1 MKKCTV
7 LTLMLVTVIATGL
20 FIAGCS
26 QRDSRAND
34 YYPLGVGSF
43 WEYNVLSYGEGGM
56 TKMSKEIVKV
66 IDTERVGETESYV
79 IDRYSIEGSA
89 PSISQY
95 REYLTK
101 LDTGIECTKR
111 SFPMLAQ
118 AKSLYPG
125 IQSDI
130 VHTPTELR
138 FKTNPKEG
146 DSWDWSGVV
155 TLVLAQDKPQGNND
169 NNTMQPPPTIR
180 QIKGKMEYKF
190 LGFEKVKVMGQE
202 FNCQKLS
209 VFGKSD
215 SELGQELESE
225 IWYAPGI
232 GRVREEQIF
241 YEGSKKVQHVFEL
254 VAYNIINKRPFQ
266 KR

>member
-1 MKKCTV
+1 MKKCLV
-7 LTLMLVTVIATGL
+7 LVLLIAVLAAAGIL
-20 FIAGCS
+20 FAGCS
-26 QRDSRAND
+26 QRDPAASD

-43 WEYNVLSYGEGGM
+43 WEYNVLSFGEGGM
-56 TKMSKEIVKV
+56 TKMSKEVVKV
-66 IDTERVGETESYV
+66 IDTQRVGDTESFV
-79 IDRYSIEGSA
+79 VDRYTIEGNA
-89 PSISQY
+89 PSVSQY

-101 LDTGIECTKR
+101 LDSGVECAKR

-118 AKSLYPG
+118 AKAIYPG
-125 IQSDI
+125 IQSEI

-155 TLVLAQDKPQGNND
+155 TLVLAQDTPTGNRERD
-169 NNTMQPPPTIR
+169 EQAPPVVR

-190 LGFEKVKVMGQE
+190 LGFEKVRIMGNE
-202 FNCQKLS
+202 YNCKKLS

-232 GRVREEQIF
+232 GKVREEQVF
-241 YEGSKKVQHVFEL
+241 YEGSKKIQHVFEL
-254 VAYNIINKRPFQ
+254 VAYNITNRKPFQ